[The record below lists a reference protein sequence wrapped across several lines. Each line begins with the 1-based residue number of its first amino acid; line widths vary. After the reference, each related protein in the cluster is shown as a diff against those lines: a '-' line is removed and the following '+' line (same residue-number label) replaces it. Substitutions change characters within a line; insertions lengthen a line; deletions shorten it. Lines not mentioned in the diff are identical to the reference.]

1 MPLLLGSRRRR
12 ESLSGKHVLI
22 TGGSEGVGLEV
33 AKIAA
38 ARGARVSLVAR
49 TMSKLHAARD
59 ELASSAPGA
68 AVGVFSGDVG
78 DGAALGAAIEQAESQ
93 LGPVDVC
100 IAAAGAAMPK
110 YFEELRIAD
119 YERMMTVNY
128 YGVLHAARH
137 VLPKMAE
144 RSAADPS
151 VTPHFVAVASMVAA
165 VPFIGYAAYAPSKAA
180 CRSLLDVLR
189 NEYADTAVQLHIAF
203 PPDMDTPG
211 FQKEQETKPYE
222 TRHIWPEMFNELFP
236 PDKAASRLLDD
247 LRTAATF
254 SVRPTFSATCSSLE
268 RGATTLARG
277 PSSRLRSRRSSSA
290 CTA

>member
-1 MPLLLGSRRRR
+1 MASILPWAAITATQPLVWVALGVAAAVSMPLLLGSRRRR

-128 YGVLHAARH
+128 YGVLGL
-137 VLPKMAE
+137 V
-144 RSAADPS
+144 
-151 VTPHFVAVASMVAA
+151 
-165 VPFIGYAAYAPSKAA
+165 
-180 CRSLLDVLR
+180 
-189 NEYADTAVQLHIAF
+189 
-203 PPDMDTPG
+203 
-211 FQKEQETKPYE
+211 
-222 TRHIWPEMFNELFP
+222 
-236 PDKAASRLLDD
+236 
-247 LRTAATF
+247 
-254 SVRPTFSATCSSLE
+254 
-268 RGATTLARG
+268 
-277 PSSRLRSRRSSSA
+277 
-290 CTA
+290 